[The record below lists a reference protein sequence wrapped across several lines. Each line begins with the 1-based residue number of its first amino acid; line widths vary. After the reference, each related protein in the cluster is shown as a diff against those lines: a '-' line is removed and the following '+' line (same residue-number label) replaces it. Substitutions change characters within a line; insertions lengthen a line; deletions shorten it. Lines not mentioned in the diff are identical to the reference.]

1 VHFLVDPT
9 PFGRETMRLLGIN
22 EPRQAVFFDPRATY
36 TARHLL
42 VASGTPC
49 GDPPRPQLQLL
60 RSTMYR
66 ALFPRGER
74 MPQAALQGDGNLG
87 SGSGGGDTPARR
99 AARLHHTVVIAQR
112 QSTRRIANLDALLH
126 VLDAFLRK
134 GQQVRVFEMA
144 DGGGTPGGGGGGGR
158 GGGAREGARTTT
170 EEEREVGAG
179 GQQGGG
185 AVGGVRHRALQGHTA
200 KRMSFIEQ
208 YSLFRHASLVVG
220 SHGAALANLVWAQE
234 GTKVIEFVP
243 VLEDAAFYAR
253 LCYASVAGALQHPYY
268 AVGVNTSSYDEP
280 TLTIP
285 VEAFKQALHAV
296 GT

>member
-1 VHFLVDPT
+1 
-9 PFGRETMRLLGIN
+9 M
-22 EPRQAVFFDPRATY
+22 
-36 TARHLL
+36 
-42 VASGTPC
+42 
-49 GDPPRPQLQLL
+49 
-60 RSTMYR
+60 
-66 ALFPRGER
+66 
-74 MPQAALQGDGNLG
+74 
-87 SGSGGGDTPARR
+87 
-99 AARLHHTVVIAQR
+99 
-112 QSTRRIANLDALLH
+112 
-126 VLDAFLRK
+126 
-134 GQQVRVFEMA
+134 
-144 DGGGTPGGGGGGGR
+144 
-158 GGGAREGARTTT
+158 
-170 EEEREVGAG
+170 
-179 GQQGGG
+179 
-185 AVGGVRHRALQGHTA
+185 RHRALQGHTA

-285 VEAFKQALHAV
+285 VEAFKQALRAV